1 MTVYGYI
8 RVSTDKQTTQN
19 QRFEV
24 EQYLKTQNKSVDVW
38 INETISGTVCYK
50 KRKIGGTMKRLR
62 QGDVLICSELSRLGR
77 TILDILTILNICVEK
92 QVEVWTVKERYR
104 LGNDIQSQMMAFVF
118 SMLAQLERALISQR
132 TKEALARLKAEGR
145 KLGRQKGSK
154 NKRCKS
160 DGIKEKILTDRKNGL
175 SGVQIAKKYDIGKS
189 TVYRLLSQS
198 NVGYAGTAYHYQ
210 TRF

>member
-8 RVSTDKQTTQN
+8 RVSTDKQTTRN

-50 KRKIGGTMKRLR
+50 KRKIGGTIKRLR

-92 QVEVWTVKERYR
+92 RGEVWTVKERYR

-132 TKEALARLKAEGR
+132 TKEALARLKAEGL

-154 NKRCKS
+154 NKRRKS
-160 DGIKEKILTDRKNGL
+160 DGIEEKILTDRKNGL
-175 SGVQIAKKYDIGKS
+175 SGIQIAKKYDIGKS

-198 NVGYAGTAYHYQ
+198 NV
-210 TRF
+210 R